1 MKSVRSETQ
10 TFSSIN
16 YFEETNL
23 PSQKTQNKT
32 KQANSPLS
40 FSIRLHL
47 FSLKPTELL
56 QKHVKNPLPPS
67 PLPLIQC

>member
-1 MKSVRSETQ
+1 M
-10 TFSSIN
+10 
-16 YFEETNL
+16 NL

-32 KQANSPLS
+32 KQADSSLS

-56 QKHVKNPLPPS
+56 QKHVKNPLPLS